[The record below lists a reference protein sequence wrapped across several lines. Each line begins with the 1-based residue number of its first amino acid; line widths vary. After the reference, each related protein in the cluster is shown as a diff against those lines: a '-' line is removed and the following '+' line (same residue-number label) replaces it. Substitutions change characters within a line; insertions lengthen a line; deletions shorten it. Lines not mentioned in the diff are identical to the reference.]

1 MEISMA
7 LKGQMGQ
14 SILRIGFLALD
25 ISFLFFLFLPGSTGE
40 VKARSSSFKG
50 FSNNAL
56 ISEPSPILRR
66 ISFMDTVALPVVQQ
80 PEGNTNYVSSNDGEV
95 TQFAAAARHGNI
107 GLLAHNYLSGSS
119 FSQLEIG
126 HEIRVDYG
134 DGRSEEFVVTEI
146 LRYQALDPKNPY
158 SSFINMENSQETLTV
173 KQMFDRA
180 YLGDHH
186 LTLQT
191 CIAAEGISSWGRL
204 FIIAV
209 PKTESLGM
217 GRYPAQ

>member
-1 MEISMA
+1 MA
-7 LKGQMGQ
+7 LKGQMGR
-14 SILRIGFLALD
+14 SILHIGFLALD
-25 ISFLFFLFLPGSTGE
+25 ISFLFFLILPGSTGD
-40 VKARSSSFKG
+40 VKARSPSFRG
-50 FSNNAL
+50 FSNTTL

-66 ISFMDTVALPVVQQ
+66 ISFMDTVDLPVVQQ
-80 PEGNTNYVSSNDGEV
+80 PEGSTNYVSSNNGEV

-119 FSQLEIG
+119 FSRLEIG
-126 HEIRVDYG
+126 HEIHLVYS
-134 DGRSEEFVVTEI
+134 DGRIEEFVVTEI

-158 SSFINMENSQETLTV
+158 SSFINLENSREILTV

-191 CIAAEGISSWGRL
+191 CIAAEGNSSWGRL
-204 FIIAV
+204 FIIAM
-209 PKTESLGM
+209 PKTEYLSMDPHSLQGT
-217 GRYPAQ
+217 P